1 MIILAKGRF
10 WPYSGPFVYD
20 AHVCRVV
27 LIGILPDDI
36 FLGTN
41 YSIPV
46 KDIKNLSIKME
57 VIYQSEGE
65 IYYTRGVVF
74 LDKIIS

>member
-10 WPYSGPFVYD
+10 WPYSRPFVYY

-36 FLGTN
+36 FLDTN

-46 KDIKNLSIKME
+46 KDKENLSIKME
-57 VIYQSEGE
+57 VNYQSERE
-65 IYYTRGVVF
+65 IYDTRGVF
-74 LDKIIS
+74 CC